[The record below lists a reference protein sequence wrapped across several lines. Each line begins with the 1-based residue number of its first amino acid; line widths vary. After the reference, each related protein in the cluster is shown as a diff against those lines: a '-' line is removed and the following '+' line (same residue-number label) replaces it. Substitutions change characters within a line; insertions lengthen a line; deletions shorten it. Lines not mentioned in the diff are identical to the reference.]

1 MKRPATVIVLAVLG
15 CAIAPID
22 AAETKPTVKTP
33 PASSVLS
40 TLRRSHPRLL
50 LTETDFA
57 RIKKD
62 VAAHPRLKEWHADLL
77 RSASK
82 MLGEA
87 PSKYEIPDGLRL
99 LATSRRV
106 LDRVATLGLAFR
118 LTGDR
123 KYAERAWI
131 ELDAA
136 AKFKDW
142 NPKHF
147 LDVAEMTAAFALGY
161 DWLFSYWTPDR
172 RAAIRDAIIRHGL
185 TPALDVY
192 SGKTRSG
199 WWAKA
204 EHNWN
209 QVCNG
214 GIAIGALAIADEQ
227 PKIAADILAAGLQSI
242 QLAMA
247 HFAPDGA
254 WNEGPGYWGYATMYN
269 VAYLRALDTA
279 LGSDFG
285 LSDMPGF
292 SEAGTFPIHMSG
304 PTGRSFSYADSHEGT
319 IRAPQLF
326 WLASRF
332 KRPEYAAFQIQ
343 NARPDAFDLAYYL
356 PGSEAGAGTAPLDR
370 YFRIT
375 EVASLRGAWGDK
387 DATWVAFKAGDN
399 KANHSNLDL
408 GVFVMEALGQ
418 RWAVDIG
425 ADNYNLPGY
434 FGKQRWDYYRMRA
447 EGHNTLVIRP
457 DATPDQDPKSEAK
470 ITAFHSKPERARGVM
485 DLADAYPGRA
495 KDVRRGIALLDR
507 KTVLVQDEIRGAAPD
522 TDIWWFMHTPATI
535 QISKDGRGARL
546 SLKGKELQA
555 YLLSPAGAKFAAM
568 DAVPL
573 STSPNPAKQANNKG
587 IRKLAIQTKSVPE
600 SRVAVWLV
608 PSDGAT
614 PPKPPA
620 LTPLANWK

>member
-1 MKRPATVIVLAVLG
+1 MKNLAVATLFAL
-15 CAIAPID
+15 AIPPPAV
-22 AAETKPTVKTP
+22 AVTKPAIKTP

-50 LTETDFA
+50 LTEPDFA

-62 VAAHPRLKEWHADLL
+62 VAVDPHLKEWHADLL

-106 LDRVATLGLAFR
+106 LDRVSTLGLAFR

-123 KYAERAWI
+123 KYAERAWV
-131 ELDAA
+131 ELETA

-172 RAAIRDAIIRHGL
+172 RATIREAIIRHGL

-214 GIAIGALAIADEQ
+214 GIGIGALAIADEQ

-242 QLAMA
+242 QLAMV

-254 WNEGPGYWGYATMYN
+254 WNEGPGYWGYATQYN
-269 VAYLRALDTA
+269 VAYLRALETA

-285 LSDMPGF
+285 LSNMPGF

-319 IRAPQLF
+319 IRGPQLF
-326 WLASRF
+326 WMASRF
-332 KRPEYAAFQIQ
+332 KRPEFAAFQIR
-343 NARPDAFDLAYYL
+343 NARPDAFDIVYYR
-356 PGSEAGAGTAPLDR
+356 PGSEGGAGAAPLDR
-370 YFRIT
+370 HFRVT

-457 DATPDQDPKSEAK
+457 DATPDQDPKAEAK
-470 ITAFHSKPERARGVM
+470 ITAFQSKPERAFGVM
-485 DLADAYPGRA
+485 DLSAAYPKRA
-495 KDVRRGIALLDR
+495 NEVRRGIALLDR
-507 KTVLVQDEIRGAAPD
+507 KTVLIQDEIRGANPG
-522 TDIWWFMHTPATI
+522 TDAWWFMHTPATI
-535 QISKDGRGARL
+535 QISQDGRGARL

-555 YLLSPAGAKFAAM
+555 YLLSPPTAKFSAM
-568 DAVPL
+568 DAGPL
-573 STSPNPAKQANNKG
+573 PTSPKPAKQADNKG
-587 IRKLAIQTKSVPE
+587 IRKLAVQLKAAGDTRI
-600 SRVAVWLV
+600 AVWLV
-608 PSDGAT
+608 PANGAT
-614 PPKPPA
+614 PSMRAPKID
-620 LTPLANWK
+620 PLAAWR